1 MFGSK
6 FVEKA
11 FFICDLV
18 GSLLMVGGRLEN
30 CGCERLCGASS
41 SSSSSLSLAV
51 KLKEEGEMEIMSI
64 LKFKCPGK
72 ILKKP
77 LNLHLIV
84 ALVEHFGGRLQR
96 KYFVTVLLRGRDFF
110 DGN

>member
-11 FFICDLV
+11 FFICDLE

-41 SSSSSLSLAV
+41 SSSSSLYASALSLAV
-51 KLKEEGEMEIMSI
+51 KLKEEMDRREMMSI
-64 LKFKCPGK
+64 EIQVSWEGP
-72 ILKKP
+72 
-77 LNLHLIV
+77 
-84 ALVEHFGGRLQR
+84 
-96 KYFVTVLLRGRDFF
+96 
-110 DGN
+110 